1 MIYAAGCDPSGG
13 GADEF
18 TWSVAHL
25 EGERVVVDFVK
36 ARGRRGRLPLDLEAA
51 VADCVA
57 DLKSYGLREVVG
69 DRYAGAWVVE
79 AFRKHGISYRYS
91 ERTKSELYLDLM
103 PLITVGRVELPP
115 DAETIRQAKLL
126 QRKRG
131 AQGKDAVDAPPGGH
145 DDRINA
151 AALAVH
157 QLAGAAVTITPEMFW
172 SSGRRATAPERLF
185 QVFDRDVE
193 GLPAVADIDADRKP
207 SPTPWDPG
215 TWD

>member
-1 MIYAAGCDPSGG
+1 MIYKAGCDPSGG

-18 TWSVAHL
+18 AWAVAHRD
-25 EGERVVVDFVK
+25 GDHVVVDLIG
-36 ARGRRGRLPLDLEAA
+36 ARGRRGRLPLNPEAA
-51 VADCVA
+51 VSDCVA
-57 DLKSYGLREVVG
+57 DLKTYGIREVVG

-91 ERTKSELYLDLM
+91 ERTKSELYLDLL
-103 PLITVGRVELPP
+103 PLITAGRVELPS

-157 QLAGAAVTITPEMFW
+157 QLAVAAVEIRTEHFW
-172 SSGRRATAPERLF
+172 SLGKRSASGDLF
-185 QVFDRDVE
+185 HIIDTGRSLVEDV
-193 GLPAVADIDADRKP
+193 DADARGRGV
-207 SPTPWDPG
+207 PWDPG
-215 TWD
+215 TTEY